1 MRKLA
6 LGVLVLLSLSLFA
19 ATPAETV
26 AAARAALAANDF
38 EKAEKLYEQVIAA
51 DPKNARYHYLLGA
64 AYGQHAQN
72 AGMFAMASLAKKTKE
87 EFEKAVSLDPSYI
100 DARFALID
108 YYTVAPGFM
117 GGSMEKAQEQ
127 ADAILKLDPEA
138 GHRAQGRV
146 YLRQK
151 KNDLARKEYVD
162 MVREN
167 PKSAKAHY
175 FLGNFLLNEKNW
187 KGAEHEF
194 DMALQLDPTYMAT
207 YYRLGQ
213 LAARSESNYARGE
226 ESLRKYLAHSPV
238 ESEPDHAGTWYWL
251 GQIQEKQGK
260 KADAKASYSRALKL
274 APASKDIKE
283 ALKRMS

>member
-6 LGVLVLLSLSLFA
+6 LAVLALLSLRLFA
-19 ATPAETV
+19 ATPAEMLV
-26 AAARAALAANDF
+26 AARAALTANEF
-38 EKAEKLYEQVIAA
+38 EKAEKLYEQLIALE
-51 DPKNARYHYLLGA
+51 PKNARHHYLLGA

-72 AGMFAMASLAKKTKE
+72 AGMFAMASLARKTKN
-87 EFEKAVSLDPSYI
+87 EFEKAVALDPSFV

-108 YYTVAPGFM
+108 YYTMAPGFM
-117 GGSMEKAQEQ
+117 GGSEEKAQEQ
-127 ADAILKLDPEA
+127 ATAIRKLDPEA
-138 GHRAQGRV
+138 GRRAQGRI

-151 KNDLARKEYVD
+151 KNDLARKEYVE

-175 FLGNFLLNEKNW
+175 FLGNFLMNEKNW
-187 KGAEHEF
+187 KGAEHELQ
-194 DMALQLDPTYMAT
+194 MALDLDPTYMAT

-213 LAARSESNYARGE
+213 LAARSESSYARGE
-226 ESLRKYLAHSPV
+226 EALRKYLTHSPS
-238 ESEPDHAGTWYWL
+238 ESEPEHGGTWYWL

-274 APASKDIKE
+274 APTSKDIKE
-283 ALKRMS
+283 ALKRVS